1 MATNCGM
8 SPCLL
13 GIWTKCRE
21 RLSKPSD
28 ISANRPGRCGETVD
42 HAGALSWR
50 RKHLW
55 RVVRVPSREDED
67 TRHIHRE
74 LEALKRERT
83 RHRNRIHGI
92 LIQQGLQVRNPS
104 PKKFVQELELIRT
117 WDGRK
122 LPAEMKVRQVRV
134 YERLRLL
141 EDQISTLVKENI
153 KRLQGENARMAQV
166 AQLLRFPGIG
176 PVSSYTFVTSLS
188 AGAVFRTVGKWPPW
202 QA

>member
-1 MATNCGM
+1 
-8 SPCLL
+8 
-13 GIWTKCRE
+13 
-21 RLSKPSD
+21 
-28 ISANRPGRCGETVD
+28 
-42 HAGALSWR
+42 
-50 RKHLW
+50 
-55 RVVRVPSREDED
+55 VPSREDED